1 MCEKEDSMKAGRW
14 CCATLLSVWLVGSA
28 CSAKEFSVATPAE
41 IAAAMGMAQPGDTL
55 LMTAGTWTDVRLVFE
70 GNGTAEKP
78 ITLRTPGYGTV
89 TITGASNLRIG
100 GTYLVVDGLLF
111 ANGYSPADAVIE
123 FRNASKSLE
132 SSYCRLTN
140 SGIIDFNPV
149 LKTTDYKWVSLYGSH
164 NRVDHCYLRGKNHQ
178 GTTLVVWL
186 SATPNYHLIDR
197 NHFAYRPPLGVNGG
211 ETIRVGTSDWSMF
224 DSYTI
229 VEENLFEEC
238 NGEMEIISSKSC
250 ENIYRHNTFR
260 NCEGTLTLRHGN
272 RCRVEGNVFFGNG
285 KSSTGGIRVIG
296 EDHVVVNN
304 YLTGLRGTDL
314 RSAIA
319 LMDGIQDSPL
329 NGYFQVKR
337 ATVAFNTL
345 VGNTASIDVGTG
357 KDSDNILP
365 PLDCL
370 FANNI
375 VTGSTGPLVRFTDT
389 PVNLRWEGNIFWGA
403 SLGIPVPSGIT
414 IADPLLAAAGSD
426 GLQRPTP
433 SSPAINT
440 AAGVYPLVSMDVD
453 GQARQD
459 PKDIGADEISDG
471 PVLFRPLTAAD
482 VGPRTPTT
490 SVGDLIR
497 PGRPQEF
504 ACSEA
509 YPNPFNPETTIA
521 FVTPTDGRARVEIYN
536 SLGELVGTPFD
547 GHVQAA
553 QRVKVR
559 FQGNG
564 LPGGSYFAR
573 VTQGEHRVV
582 RTMVLLK

>member
-1 MCEKEDSMKAGRW
+1 MHEKENGMKAGRR
-14 CCATLLSVWLVGSA
+14 CCAVLLCVCFAGSA
-28 CSAKEFSVATPAE
+28 CDAKEFRVATTGE
-41 IAAAMGMAQPGDTL
+41 ITAAMSTAQPGDTL
-55 LMTAGTWTDVRLVFE
+55 TMAAGTWMDARLVFE

-78 ITLRTPGYGTV
+78 ITLRTPGYGSV
-89 TITGASNLRIG
+89 TIAGASNLRIG

-111 ANGYSPADAVIE
+111 TNGYSPADGVIE

-132 SSYCRLTN
+132 SAHCRLTN
-140 SGIIDFNPV
+140 TGIIDFNPAV
-149 LKTTDYKWVSLYGSH
+149 KTTDYKWISLYGSR

-186 SATPNYHLIDR
+186 SATPNYHLIDH
-197 NHFAYRPPLGVNGG
+197 NHFAYRPALGVNGG

-224 DSYTI
+224 DSYTT
-229 VEENLFEEC
+229 VEENLFDEC
-238 NGEMEIISSKSC
+238 NGEVEIISSKSC

-272 RCRVEGNVFFGNG
+272 RCRVEGNFFFGNG

-296 EDHVVVNN
+296 EDHLVVNN

-314 RSAIA
+314 RAAIA
-319 LMDGIQDSPL
+319 LMDGIQNSPL
-329 NGYFQVKR
+329 NGYYQVKR
-337 ATVAFNTL
+337 ATIAFNTL

-365 PLDCL
+365 PLDCV

-375 VTGSTGPLVRFTDT
+375 VTSSTGPLVRFTDT
-389 PVNLRWEGNIFWGA
+389 PLNLRWEGNLFWGA
-403 SLGIPVPSGIT
+403 SLGIPLPAGIT
-414 IADPLLAAAGSD
+414 MADPLLTTAGSD
-426 GLQRPTP
+426 GLQRPVP

-440 AAGVYPLVSMDVD
+440 AAGAYPPVTLDMD

-459 PKDIGADEISDG
+459 PKDIGADEISTG
-471 PVLFRPLTAAD
+471 PVLARPLTAAD
-482 VGPRTPTT
+482 VGPHTPAT
-490 SVGDLIR
+490 SAGDPVR
-497 PGRPQEF
+497 PARPQEF
-504 ACSEA
+504 TCSEA
-509 YPNPFNPETTIA
+509 YPNPFNPGTTIA
-521 FVTPTDGRARVEIYN
+521 FVAPTDGRARVEVYN
-536 SLGELVGTPFD
+536 SIGELVATPFD
-547 GHVQAA
+547 GHVKAD
-553 QRVKVR
+553 QRVMVR

-564 LPGGSYFAR
+564 LPGGGYFAC